1 MATVNDLSGNAPFKL
16 DRHVGGRDDTG
27 PAIESRIITPNDNI
41 DLPYGTA
48 RGLLIGDTTGD
59 VVIIDGHGNTITYA
73 GVNADTQI
81 NVRVRRVKSTG
92 TTATPIRAL
101 Y

>member
-1 MATVNDLSGNAPFKL
+1 MATVRDLSGNSPFPP

-27 PAIESRIITPNDNI
+27 PAIETRIVTPSDTT

-48 RGLLIGDTTGD
+48 RGLHIGDTGGGLA
-59 VVIIDGHGNTITYA
+59 IIDGHGNSITYA
-73 GVNADTQI
+73 GLPADYQL
-81 NVRVRRVKSTG
+81 NVRVRRVLSTG
-92 TTATPIRAL
+92 TDCTPIRAL

>member
-1 MATVNDLSGNAPFKL
+1 MATVVDLSGNGFPP
-16 DRHVGGRDDTG
+16 DRHVGGRDDAG
-27 PAIESRIITPNDNI
+27 PAIESRIVTPHDAN

-48 RGLLIGDTTGD
+48 RGLHIGDTTGD
-59 VVIIDGHGNTITYA
+59 VKITDAHGNVLIYV
-73 GVNADTQI
+73 GLPADYQL
-81 NVRVRRVKSTG
+81 NVRVKRVWATL